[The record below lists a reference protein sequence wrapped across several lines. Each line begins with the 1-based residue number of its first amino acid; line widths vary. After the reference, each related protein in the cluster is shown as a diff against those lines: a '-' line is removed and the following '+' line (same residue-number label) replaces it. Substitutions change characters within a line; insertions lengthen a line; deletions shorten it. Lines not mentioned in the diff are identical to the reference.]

1 MSSAAQAGIVAGVPS
16 ADEIFSVSPA
26 DFGALEERVLR
37 YQGQSSP
44 VYARYSLVGKYLPI
58 EAFKFGPVCDHD
70 SADSERIFLSSGT
83 SGTRR
88 ARHYVRRLSLY
99 NRSIEAGFERVFGP
113 GPFRVLACLPSYA
126 PESSL
131 VYMAAR
137 LMETFGTRGSGFFLE
152 YSDLLREAVDAPG
165 APILIL
171 GAAFGLLDLLEKE
184 AVPLP
189 DDAIVIETGGMK
201 THRRSIARTELHARI
216 GEGFALPESRI
227 WSEYGM
233 CEMLSQCYARAGE
246 PFRTPPWMRVSV
258 RDPHDP
264 SLELPD
270 GVPGALA
277 VVDLANAHSVSAI
290 LTQDRGV
297 ARCGGFDVLGRLSGA
312 ELRGCNNLLERA

>member
-1 MSSAAQAGIVAGVPS
+1 MSSAAQAGIVAGIPS
-16 ADEIFSVSPA
+16 ADDIFNLSPA
-26 DFGALEERVLR
+26 GFAELEERVLR
-37 YQGQSSP
+37 HQGQFSP
-44 VYARYSLVGKYLPI
+44 VYARYAQVTKYLPI

-70 SADSERIFLSSGT
+70 PEDSEGIFLSSGT

-88 ARHYVRRLSLY
+88 ARHYVRRLGLY

-131 VYMAAR
+131 VYMANR
-137 LMETFGTRGSGFFLE
+137 LMETYGAEGSGYFLE
-152 YSDLLREAVDAPG
+152 SSGVLRAAVCTPG

-171 GAAFGLLDLLEKE
+171 GAAFGLLDLLETGS
-184 AVPLP
+184 VPLP
-189 DDAIVIETGGMK
+189 DDTIVIETGGMK

-216 GEGFALPESRI
+216 GDGFALRETQI

-233 CEMLSQCYARAGE
+233 CELLSQCYSRAGE
-246 PFRTPPWMRVSV
+246 LFRTPPWMRVSV

-264 SLELPD
+264 TRDLPD
-270 GVPGALA
+270 GSPGALA
-277 VVDLANAHSVSAI
+277 VVDLANVHSASAI

-297 ARCGGFDVLGRLSGA
+297 TRPGGFEVLGRLSGA